1 MLLLSDRRLFLMV
14 QYMGFRD
21 LLEKFVFTRFVLV
34 LWLVSSVFILFLLSE
49 IDNIVHGELY
59 NYGLQFSFV
68 WASPYWAFV
77 RLVYVCLA
85 IPSVLSVVMLVFS
98 FVKKGDDKP
107 VSKRAESKPR
117 NAKVQPLK
125 ENHMV
130 ISCPSCKR
138 VFSKPL
144 VMLDFSSGKTK
155 LVNVCPYCNTILG
168 SAEEKDSDSEIAIA
182 DLDKKVI
189 H

>member
-1 MLLLSDRRLFLMV
+1 
-14 QYMGFRD
+14 MGFRE
-21 LLEKFVFTRFVLV
+21 LLGKSVFTRVITV
-34 LWLVSSVFILFLLSE
+34 LWLVSSVFILFLLSK
-49 IDNIVHGELY
+49 IDGIVHSELY
-59 NYGLQFSFV
+59 NYGLQFSFA

-85 IPSVLSVVMLVFS
+85 VPSILSVVALVFS
-98 FVKKGDDKP
+98 FVKRGEGEKP
-107 VSKRAESKPR
+107 VSKSVESKPSSG
-117 NAKVQPLK
+117 KVQPLK

-144 VMLDFSSGKTK
+144 VMLDFSDGKTK

-168 SAEEKDSDSEIAIA
+168 SAEEKDSDSEITIA

>member
-1 MLLLSDRRLFLMV
+1 M
-14 QYMGFRD
+14 
-21 LLEKFVFTRFVLV
+21 
-34 LWLVSSVFILFLLSE
+34 
-49 IDNIVHGELY
+49 
-59 NYGLQFSFV
+59 
-68 WASPYWAFV
+68 

-85 IPSVLSVVMLVFS
+85 VPSILSIVVLVFS
-98 FVKKGDDKP
+98 FVKRGDGDKP
-107 VSKRAESKPR
+107 VSKNAESKPSSG
-117 NAKVQPLK
+117 KVQPLK

-144 VMLDFSSGKTK
+144 VMLDFSGGKTK

-168 SAEEKDSDSEIAIA
+168 SAEEKDSDSEITIV

>member
-1 MLLLSDRRLFLMV
+1 
-14 QYMGFRD
+14 MGFRE
-21 LLEKFVFTRFVLV
+21 LLGKSVFTRVVLV

-49 IDNIVHGELY
+49 IDGIVHSELY
-59 NYGLQFSFV
+59 NYGLQFSFA

-77 RLVYVCLA
+77 RLVYVCLTV
-85 IPSVLSVVMLVFS
+85 PSILSVVALVFS
-98 FVKKGDDKP
+98 FAKRGESEKP
-107 VSKRAESKPR
+107 VSKSVESKPS

-144 VMLDFSSGKTK
+144 VMLDFSDGKTK

-168 SAEEKDSDSEIAIA
+168 SAEEKDSDSDITIA

-189 H
+189 HK